1 MTLKFTKSIIL
12 IIALFILF
20 FSFSCKRKKEISFS
34 FHPLGYYY
42 KLLSFGYDSSLYQP
56 NSIAWVTA
64 SFKNQADSVFWDSFN
79 NLNDCLFIPVD
90 STVKTNYFKHCV
102 STSTHLDS
110 AVVLIKPQDFFSQQF
125 GYDSIPFFS
134 KSDSVVKIN
143 FKVKK
148 VLSPPEFKKLRLDLQ
163 KVEFN
168 LIEDF
173 FKPTKN
179 IEMAADSLGFYW
191 INKPK
196 ASSLP
201 NIEAGNLITL
211 SYQAQFLN
219 GRFFDKSAANFEFIY
234 GTPDQVLKGINI
246 VIGKLKLGQT
256 TKILLPSRLAFGEN
270 GSSNGIVAP
279 YTPLIYEVKIID
291 VKKTK

>member
-1 MTLKFTKSIIL
+1 MMLKFIKSIIL
-12 IIALFILF
+12 TIILF
-20 FSFSCKRKKEISFS
+20 VFFLFSGCKKKKEINFS
-34 FHPLGYYY
+34 FHPLGYYH
-42 KLLSFGYDSSLYQP
+42 KLLSFGYDSSIYRP

-64 SFKNQADSVFWDSFN
+64 SFKTQADSVFWDSFN
-79 NLNDCLFIPVD
+79 NLNDCLFIPID
-90 STVKTNYFKHCV
+90 STIKANFFKHSV

-110 AVVLIKPQDFFSQQF
+110 VILLVKPKDFFSQQF

-134 KSDSVVKIN
+134 KNDSVVKIN
-143 FKVKK
+143 FKVKE
-148 VLSPPEFKKLRLDLQ
+148 VLSPQEFKKLRLNLQ
-163 KVEFN
+163 KVELD

-173 FKPTKN
+173 FKLTKN
-179 IEMAADSLGFYW
+179 IEMSADSLGFYW

-196 ASSLP
+196 VSSLP
-201 NIEAGNLITL
+201 TIEAGNLVTL

-219 GRFFDKSAANFEFIY
+219 GRFFDKLATNFEFVY

-256 TKILLPSRLAFGEN
+256 AKILLPSRLAFGEN

-279 YTPLIYEVKIID
+279 YTPLIYEIKIID